1 MSTRYQTIN
10 TTLRTALNGLAVT
23 AKGAAVLKYYQG
35 DVKPASGPFLYT
47 WLLTPEPVA
56 HELGYQAREWISGV
70 YQIDIYTPADATW
83 ACQELVI
90 ADQLSTF
97 FCRGQRLDAN
107 VAKALSKG
115 ITATDGGYYKTV
127 CNVSFDVLCVAG

>member
-23 AKGAAVLKYYQG
+23 AKGVAVPKYYQG
-35 DVKPASGPFLYT
+35 DVKPATGPFLYT

-56 HELGYQAREWISGV
+56 HELGYQAREWIAGV
-70 YQIDIYTPADATW
+70 YQIDVYTPADATW
-83 ACQELVI
+83 ACQDLVI

-97 FCRGQRLDAN
+97 FYRGRRLGDIRI
-107 VAKALSKG
+107 KG
-115 ITATDGGYYKTV
+115 MTKGTSTTDGGYFKTV
-127 CNVSFDVLCVAG
+127 CNVLFDVLCVAG